1 MHKIA
6 FLLTSVKKNLSKQ
19 LFLIQNCEKNG
30 YIARHEMSVKNAHFL
45 PAILVKKKPSFFTTA
60 PCSHT
65 TPRSHCMEES
75 QAERGIARLG
85 LGLDRQRKRG

>member
-1 MHKIA
+1 MADHSWKSFNRA
-6 FLLTSVKKNLSKQ
+6 GML
-19 LFLIQNCEKNG
+19 
-30 YIARHEMSVKNAHFL
+30 MSTENAHFP

-65 TPRSHCMEES
+65 TPRSHFMEES